1 MHSFV
6 TVGLSMLQR
15 KHGTMRT
22 HLPAKL
28 FLSQRIVACLLLAL
42 VAFVVVNPL
51 WECHDHL
58 DNLRHLGSN
67 GFLLIILLV
76 ACAGIS
82 LLKPLHW
89 FSLHLLRDSLS
100 SPPQSFAT
108 PQQACDKLLCVL
120 TGDLL
125 LPLRI

>member
-1 MHSFV
+1 
-6 TVGLSMLQR
+6 
-15 KHGTMRT
+15 MRAHAAT
-22 HLPAKL
+22 GISLG
-28 FLSQRIVACLLLAL
+28 QRIVACFLLAL
-42 VAFVVVNPL
+42 VVFLVVNPL

-67 GFLLIILLV
+67 GFLLIVLLV

-82 LLKPLHW
+82 LLKSLHW
-89 FSLHLLRDSLS
+89 FSLNLLRGSLLLR
-100 SPPQSFAT
+100 PQSFSMSW
-108 PQQACDKLLCVL
+108 QICDKLLCVL